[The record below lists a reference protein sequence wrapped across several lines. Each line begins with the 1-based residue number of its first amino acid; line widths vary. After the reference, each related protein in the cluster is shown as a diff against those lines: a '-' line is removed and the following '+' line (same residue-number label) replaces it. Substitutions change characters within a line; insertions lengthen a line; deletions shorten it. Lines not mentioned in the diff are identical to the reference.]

1 MINNIILI
9 GEFTDTEKNDIL
21 FQFPNSKLIDCEVFI
36 SDARTILAQIE
47 DCMKKYDPIVIAM
60 KRENGEIELLRR

>member
-1 MINNIILI
+1 MNNIILI
-9 GEFTDTEKNDIL
+9 GEFTNDERNDIL
-21 FQFPNSKLIDCEVFI
+21 SQFPNSKLIDCEIFV
-36 SDARTILAQIE
+36 SDVRTILAQIE

>member
-1 MINNIILI
+1 MNNIILI

-21 FQFPNSKLIDCEVFI
+21 SQFPNSKLIDCEIFV
-36 SDARTILAQIE
+36 SDVRTILAQIE